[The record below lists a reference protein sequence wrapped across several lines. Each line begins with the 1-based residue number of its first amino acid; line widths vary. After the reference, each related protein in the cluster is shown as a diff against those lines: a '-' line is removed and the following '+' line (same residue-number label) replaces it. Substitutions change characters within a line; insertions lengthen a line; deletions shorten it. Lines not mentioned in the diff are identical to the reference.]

1 MARKSVLIGIS
12 GGIDSAVAAAILIK
26 QGFRTEGLYIR
37 NGFATRAEV
46 EAERVA
52 EELDIPLHKIDLT
65 SQFRNDIVEYFTSEY
80 AAGSTPNPCIV
91 CNKKIKFRYLL
102 KEIEK
107 REIDYLATG
116 HYARI
121 EERGGEKGFRLLRG
135 VDTNKDQ
142 SYFLFELGQEVL
154 GKTIFPNGEM
164 KKGEIREMAR
174 GLDLGSFS
182 ERESQEIC
190 FIPDNNYRRFIED
203 FLVPSPFEPGNI
215 VDKNGIIVGRHRG
228 IHTVTIGQRKGLN
241 IASERPYY
249 VTEIDNKKN
258 QVVVGRD
265 EDQFFTGLVA
275 ERVSWS
281 SSSPSHE
288 KSLSART
295 QIRYRHKGVDS
306 IITQM
311 PEERNSVSVLFDTP
325 QKAVAPGQA
334 AVFYQEDA
342 VIGGGWIAKGVRRG

>member
-37 NGFATRAEV
+37 NGFPTRAEV

-52 EELDIPLHKIDLT
+52 EELGIPLHRIDLT
-65 SQFRNDIVEYFTSEY
+65 SQFRNDIVEYFASEY
-80 AAGSTPNPCIV
+80 ADGRTPNPCIV

-107 REIDYLATG
+107 RKIDYLATG

-154 GKTIFPNGEM
+154 AKTIFPNGE
-164 KKGEIREMAR
+164 KTKDEIREMAR
-174 GLDLGSFS
+174 GMDLGSFS

-203 FLVPSPFEPGNI
+203 FLVPSSFKPGNI
-215 VDKNGIIVGRHRG
+215 VDKNGAIVGRHRG
-228 IHTVTIGQRKGLN
+228 IHSVTIGQRKGLN

-249 VTEIDNKKN
+249 VTEIDSKKN
-258 QVVVGRD
+258 KVVVGRD
-265 EDQFFTGLVA
+265 EDQFFTGLIA
-275 ERVSWS
+275 ERIQWVS
-281 SSSPSHE
+281 PIDPDTN
-288 KSLSART
+288 SLDAWT
-295 QIRYRHKGVDS
+295 HIRYRHRGVNS
-306 IITQM
+306 KITFM
-311 PEERNSVSVLFDTP
+311 PQERGNVIVHFDTP

-342 VIGGGWIAKGVRRG
+342 VIGGGWISKGVRRD